1 MKATNLKLT
10 CLAAALGTVLL
21 TAGCGEVSRSGRSP
35 VQLVIESLT
44 AAPGSDDSNFGSFLL
59 SDVETLVEDDDGN
72 LIPTIFN
79 DAGQVTMRLVL
90 KDPGVPGI
98 PSSPSPLNEVTV
110 YRFRVVFRRADGR
123 NTPGVDVPYPF
134 DGGVTATVPADST
147 ASFGFPLVRHTAKQE
162 APLAALRTQ
171 PVNISTLAEITFY
184 GRDQAGNEVSA
195 TGMLQVEFG
204 NFADPE

>member
-1 MKATNLKLT
+1 VKATNLKLT
-10 CLAAALGTVLL
+10 CLAAALGTAVL

>member
-10 CLAAALGTVLL
+10 CLAAALGSVLL